1 MRQQGVDGQLVVT
14 AAEALHEG
22 MADGDSGGRA
32 HLFQPAHRPQP
43 SLQPSMIAL
52 EHRGYR
58 RSSLS
63 LV

>member
-1 MRQQGVDGQLVVT
+1 MRQQGVDGQVVVT

-52 EHRGYR
+52 GHRVGFQN
-58 RSSLS
+58 SAH